1 MPFTRRV
8 GWTFLFFWALF
19 GVALEAA
26 HGWKLVAYLD
36 DPLAQKLLTLA
47 HAHGVGLAL
56 VLLVWGEAG
65 APLLGRPQPRA
76 RALASAGIMIPLG
89 FALGAWDHPE
99 SDPAMGI
106 VFVPVGALLLLCVLG
121 ETAWRSWR
129 N

>member
-1 MPFTRRV
+1 MPFTRRA
-8 GWTFLFFWALF
+8 GWTSLCFWALF
-19 GVALEAA
+19 GVALEVA
-26 HGWKLVAYLD
+26 HGWKLSDYLD

-65 APLLGRPQPRA
+65 APLIERPQLRA
-76 RALASAGIMIPLG
+76 RALAAAGALIPLG
-89 FALGAWDHPE
+89 FALGAMNHPE

-106 VFVPVGALLLLCVLG
+106 FAVPLGALLLFGVLG

-129 N
+129 D